1 MRWLKHGKIFDPTDY
16 ALPVGGFGFS
26 QSPQALILEDR
37 IRVYF
42 STREKDI
49 TGKFLSHVSFV
60 DFDKKMKHIIG
71 VAKKPVINLGQ
82 LGCFDEHGIFPFNIL
97 KEENKILAY
106 TTGWSRRVSVS
117 ADASIGLAISYDNG
131 LTFEKYGNGPIMS
144 ASLKEPFLVGD
155 AFVKKYDNT
164 FHMWYIYGTHWIQSK
179 ENTPPDRVYKIA
191 HATSINAIDWD
202 RNSKLIIPDKLDSNE
217 CQALPT
223 VLKIREKYHMYFC
236 YRPAYGFREK
246 NHLSYRL
253 GYAYSDDLKTW
264 IRDDEKAG
272 IDISSN
278 GWDSEMQSYP
288 HLFECDGIIYM
299 LYNGNEFGRHGFGL
313 ATLVQQ

>member
-1 MRWLKHGKIFDPTDY
+1 
-16 ALPVGGFGFS
+16 
-26 QSPQALILEDR
+26 
-37 IRVYF
+37 
-42 STREKDI
+42 
-49 TGKFLSHVSFV
+49 
-60 DFDKKMKHIIG
+60 
-71 VAKKPVINLGQ
+71 
-82 LGCFDEHGIFPFNIL
+82 
-97 KEENKILAY
+97 
-106 TTGWSRRVSVS
+106 
-117 ADASIGLAISYDNG
+117 
-131 LTFEKYGNGPIMS
+131 MS

-253 GYAYSDDLKTW
+253 GYAYSDDLKT
-264 IRDDEKAG
+264 
-272 IDISSN
+272 
-278 GWDSEMQSYP
+278 
-288 HLFECDGIIYM
+288 
-299 LYNGNEFGRHGFGL
+299 
-313 ATLVQQ
+313 